1 MTNKYLPSNFYQ
13 TQQNI
18 FYQDEIIQLHHKQ

>member
-1 MTNKYLPSNFYQ
+1 MTNKYLPTNFYQ

-18 FYQDEIIQLHHKQ
+18 FSQDEIIQLHHK